1 MGGGGRRG
9 ISVVTE
15 IGGGDVT
22 GNPIAAAL
30 VGVEKF
36 QTYPN
41 PHSISF
47 MFSTTPVLLLAAHK
61 SNLRPSLNMF
71 EAARSHRDW
80 SNVMLC
86 DMADRFCCG

>member
-1 MGGGGRRG
+1 M
-9 ISVVTE
+9 TE
-15 IGGGDVT
+15 IGDVT
-22 GNPIAAAL
+22 GNPIATAL

-61 SNLRPSLNMF
+61 SNLGLGVNMF
-71 EAARSHRDW
+71 EAVRSH
-80 SNVMLC
+80 
-86 DMADRFCCG
+86 